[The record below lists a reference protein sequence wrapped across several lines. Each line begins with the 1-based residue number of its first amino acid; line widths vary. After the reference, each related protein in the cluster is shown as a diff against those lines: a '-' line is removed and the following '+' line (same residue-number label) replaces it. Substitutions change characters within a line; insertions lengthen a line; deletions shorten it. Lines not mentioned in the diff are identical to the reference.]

1 MGKEKKKA
9 FDAACDYL
17 SIAERSS
24 FEVEKKLKEKG
35 YEPDEIAEALE
46 KLKELGFVDDKAF
59 GRRYAEFALAKGR
72 GLYRIKNELRKKG
85 ISSFDVEDIMF
96 ELEED
101 GMTGPEQQRERAAE
115 IAAEVLAGHE
125 PDDRILAKISRKL
138 AGLGYSPQDIYH
150 VLGRIRNGKKD

>member
-1 MGKEKKKA
+1 
-9 FDAACDYL
+9 
-17 SIAERSS
+17 
-24 FEVEKKLKEKG
+24 
-35 YEPDEIAEALE
+35 
-46 KLKELGFVDDKAF
+46 
-59 GRRYAEFALAKGR
+59 
-72 GLYRIKNELRKKG
+72 
-85 ISSFDVEDIMF
+85 MF